1 MESSR
6 GCMPP
11 CLHRIWK
18 DSRTMRIAGRR
29 IQIVGSSASDTNDQ
43 SLHYAHELVVSL
55 VRLLSKEGATFIL
68 SVGDEPLARPD
79 DPSSPSIIFDWTALA
94 TVSECLKEGI
104 AHPKGL
110 QGRLITS
117 VVTQKS
123 LSKIPAS
130 RQTLWK
136 GLETVDAVKLEF
148 ANPGW
153 SSGAVRRTRQAELG
167 DILIAL
173 SGGEGTEHL
182 AQLYALVGKPVIPLD
197 LALGSSKG
205 DGSGGATRLAKEALA
220 HPDRFVRASNPDSA
234 ALLFARLATNDGR
247 TEPARVAQA
256 VVDLIHALESPRAF
270 YVRLMN
276 TKVAEYTAVE
286 DFFRQVVDPVVE
298 RLGFT
303 PLQVDRGKNT
313 HAWINE
319 AIFDG
324 LHYSSV
330 AVVDLTG
337 LRNNCFMEL
346 GYALGH
352 AQPVMI
358 TAMEG
363 TKLPFDA
370 EMIETHV
377 WSPLSDQ
384 QQRIDAFQAYWQRNS
399 ERPPLVK
406 PRGLL

>member
-1 MESSR
+1 
-6 GCMPP
+6 
-11 CLHRIWK
+11 
-18 DSRTMRIAGRR
+18 MRIIGRR
-29 IQIVGSSASDTNDQ
+29 IQISGSSAPDTNDQ
-43 SLHYAHELVVSL
+43 YLRYAHELLASL
-55 VRLLSKEGATFIL
+55 VRALSKEGANFIL
-68 SVGDEPLARPD
+68 NVGDEPLARPD
-79 DPSSPSIIFDWTALA
+79 DRSSPSIIFDWTGLA

-117 VVTQKS
+117 VVTHKS
-123 LSKIPAS
+123 QSKIPAS
-130 RQTLWK
+130 RQALWK

-153 SSGAVRRTRQAELG
+153 SSGAIRRTRQSELG

-182 AQLYALVGKPVIPLD
+182 AQLYALAGKPVIPLD

-205 DGSGGATRLAKEALA
+205 DGSGGAARLAEESLTY
-220 HPDRFVRASNPDSA
+220 PDRFVRVSDPHA
-234 ALLFARLATNDGR
+234 AAALFARLATYKGR
-247 TEPARVAQA
+247 TEPAKVAQA
-256 VVDLIHALESPRAF
+256 VVELIQALESPRAF

-276 TKVAEYTAVE
+276 TTLAEYSAVE
-286 DFFRQVVDPVVE
+286 DFFRKVVDPVIE
-298 RLGFT
+298 QLGYT
-303 PLQVDRGKNT
+303 PLEVDRGKNT

-324 LHYSSV
+324 LHYSSI

-352 AQPVMI
+352 AQQVMI
-358 TAMEG
+358 TAIEG
-363 TKLPFDA
+363 TRLPFDA
-370 EMIETHV
+370 QMIEAHV
-377 WSPLSDQ
+377 WSPSSDPQ
-384 QQRIDAFQAYWQRNS
+384 ERIKAFQAYWQRNS